1 VRAAGLLLLALLAP
15 PAARA
20 DTSLDAYKA
29 MGIKATAV
37 LSGTVLTARVLPG
50 DDKQVVAV
58 TTYFTGKKDE
68 ARGVNVRLDVYR
80 RDAGALVS
88 VYTRDF
94 GVENGG
100 YVGRGELELVDL
112 DSDGV
117 SEIVVTYDSSKEK
130 LVRERRGEVIVRD
143 PSAFRV
149 AWAGAMELDATQ
161 AVRDVPVERRDSF
174 RRKLDLASTLKTR
187 GITLFF
193 TKTMIA
199 VAGEKLPQPQSVQET
214 FPLKQN

>member
-1 VRAAGLLLLALLAP
+1 VRAARLLLVAILAP
-15 PAARA
+15 VVARA

-29 MGIKATAV
+29 MGIKASAV

-80 RDAGALVS
+80 REAAALVS
-88 VYTRDF
+88 AYSRDF
-94 GVENGG
+94 GAENGG

-117 SEIVVTYDSSKEK
+117 SEIIVTYESSKEA
-130 LVRERRGEVIVRD
+130 LVKERRGEVLVRD
-143 PSAFRV
+143 GAAFRV

-161 AVRDVPVERRDSF
+161 AVRDVPVERRDAY
-174 RRKLDLASTLKTR
+174 RRKLDLPKTLKTR

-193 TKTMIA
+193 TKTMTT
-199 VAGEKLPQPQSVQET
+199 VAGEKLPQPQTVQET
-214 FPLKQN
+214 FPLKN

>member
-1 VRAAGLLLLALLAP
+1 VRAGRLLLLALLAP
-15 PAARA
+15 AAARA

-50 DDKQVVAV
+50 EDKQVVAV

-88 VYTRDF
+88 VYTRDY
-94 GVENGG
+94 GAENGG

-117 SEIVVTYDSSKEK
+117 SEIVVTYESSKEK
-130 LVRERRGEVIVRD
+130 LVRERKGEVLVRD

-149 AWAGAMELDATQ
+149 AWAGSMELDATQ
-161 AVRDVPVERRDSF
+161 AVRDVPVERRDSL

-214 FPLKQN
+214 FPLRPQ